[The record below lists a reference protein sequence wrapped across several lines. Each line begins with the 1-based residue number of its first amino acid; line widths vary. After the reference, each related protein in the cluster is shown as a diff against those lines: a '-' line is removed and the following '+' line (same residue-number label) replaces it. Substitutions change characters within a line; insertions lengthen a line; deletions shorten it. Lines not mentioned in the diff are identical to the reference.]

1 MSHYLPNSNLNEGD
15 GDKTRRLTVA
25 LQIKAYVRFRE
36 SFFQSTMSD
45 IRRKAAARSGSS
57 PSRDANQSQKRPE
70 Q

>member
-45 IRRKAAARSGSS
+45 MRREADKASGRSAATECARGD
-57 PSRDANQSQKRPE
+57 RA
-70 Q
+70 